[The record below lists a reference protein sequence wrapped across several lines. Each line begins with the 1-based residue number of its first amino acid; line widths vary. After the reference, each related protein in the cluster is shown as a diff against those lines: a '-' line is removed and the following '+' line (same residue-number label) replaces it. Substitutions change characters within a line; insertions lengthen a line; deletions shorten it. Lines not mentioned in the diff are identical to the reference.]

1 MAQIYKKILRAKGNR
16 GKKNASPPNPSPNGE
31 GLGGEAT
38 TAPSAF
44 LTTSLIWSHS
54 PLSYILGR

>member
-1 MAQIYKKILRAKGNR
+1 MVQIYKKILRAKGNR

-44 LTTSLIWSHS
+44 LTTSLTSPHS
-54 PLSYILGR
+54 PPSYNEGR